1 MSIKKFTTKKD
12 EEVKQNIENL
22 EYINDS
28 FLGTKDEIIRTYKKM
43 DEVSKAISSFR
54 KQMIEE
60 SFEIKRE
67 VRNFKANKFASS
79 DKYLLLKELKDISL
93 NVVFVFLLILL
104 SRVDSIQ
111 KIENIRFILFTVL
124 ILIIARIILN
134 IISFKKI
141 FEIEDKEE

>member
-43 DEVSKAISSFR
+43 DEVNKEIDLFR

-60 SFEIKRE
+60 SYEIKRE
-67 VRNFKANKFASS
+67 VSNFKANKFASS
-79 DKYLLLKELKDISL
+79 GKYLFLKELKDISL
-93 NVVFVFLLILL
+93 NVIFLFLLILL
-104 SRVDSIQ
+104 TRVDSIQ
-111 KIENIRFILFTVL
+111 EIPKIRGILFTVF
-124 ILIIARIILN
+124 ISIIARIVLN
-134 IISFKKI
+134 IISLFSISK
-141 FEIEDKEE
+141 IEDKEE

>member
-1 MSIKKFTTKKD
+1 MSIKKFTNRKE

-28 FLGTKDEIIRTYKKM
+28 FLGTKDEIIRTFKKM
-43 DEVSKAISSFR
+43 DEVGKEIATFR

-60 SFEIKRE
+60 NGEIKRE

-79 DKYLLLKELKDISL
+79 GKYLFLKELKDILL
-93 NVVFVFLLILL
+93 NIAFVFLLILL

-111 KIENIRFILFTVL
+111 EIPKIKWILYTVL
-124 ILIIARIILN
+124 ILIIGRIALN
-134 IISFKKI
+134 IISFMNISKI
-141 FEIEDKEE
+141 ENEEE

>member
-1 MSIKKFTTKKD
+1 MPIAKFTTKKD
-12 EEVKQNIENL
+12 EEVKRNIENF
-22 EYINDS
+22 EEINYS
-28 FLGTKDEIIRTYKKM
+28 FIGTKDEIIRTYKKM

-60 SFEIKRE
+60 SYEIKRE

>member
-43 DEVSKAISSFR
+43 DEVSKEISTFR

-93 NVVFVFLLILL
+93 NVIFLSLLILL
-104 SRVDSIQ
+104 TRVDLIQ
-111 KIENIRFILFTVL
+111 EIPKIRGILFTVF
-124 ILIIARIILN
+124 ISIIARIVLN

-141 FEIEDKEE
+141 FEIEDEEE

>member
-28 FLGTKDEIIRTYKKM
+28 FLGTKDEIIRTFKKM
-43 DEVSKAISSFR
+43 DEVGKEISSFR
-54 KQMIEE
+54 KQMIEQ
-60 SFEIKRE
+60 SFEIKKE
-67 VRNFKANKFASS
+67 ISNFKANKFASS

-93 NVVFVFLLILL
+93 NVIFLSLLILL
-104 SRVDSIQ
+104 TRVDSIQ
-111 KIENIRFILFTVL
+111 EIPKIRMILFIVF
-124 ILIIARIILN
+124 ILIIVRIVLN

>member
-28 FLGTKDEIIRTYKKM
+28 FLGTKDEIIRTYKKLEELNKEI
-43 DEVSKAISSFR
+43 DLFR
-54 KQMIEE
+54 KQMIEQ

-67 VRNFKANKFASS
+67 VSNFKANKFASS
-79 DKYLLLKELKDISL
+79 RKYLVLKESKDILL
-93 NVVFVFLLILL
+93 NIVFVFLLILL

>member
-43 DEVSKAISSFR
+43 DEVSKEISTFR

-93 NVVFVFLLILL
+93 NVIFLSLLILL
-104 SRVDSIQ
+104 TRVDSIQ
-111 KIENIRFILFTVL
+111 EIPKIRGILFTVF
-124 ILIIARIILN
+124 ISIIARIVLN

-141 FEIEDKEE
+141 FEIEDEEE

>member
-1 MSIKKFTTKKD
+1 MPIAKFTTKKD

-79 DKYLLLKELKDISL
+79 GKYLLLKESKDILL
-93 NVVFVFLLILL
+93 NIVFVFLLILL

-111 KIENIRFILFTVL
+111 EIPKIRLILFTVL
-124 ILIIARIILN
+124 ILIIARIVLN
-134 IISFKKI
+134 IISLFSISK
-141 FEIEDKEE
+141 IEDKEE

>member
-1 MSIKKFTTKKD
+1 MPIAKFTTKKD

-22 EYINDS
+22 EEINYS
-28 FLGTKDEIIRTYKKM
+28 FIGTKDEIIRTFKKM
-43 DEVSKAISSFR
+43 DELGKEIATFR

-60 SFEIKRE
+60 NGEIKRE

-79 DKYLLLKELKDISL
+79 GKYLLLKESKDILL
-93 NVVFVFLLILL
+93 NVVFLSLLILL

-111 KIENIRFILFTVL
+111 EIPKIRLILFTVF
-124 ILIIARIILN
+124 ILIIVRIVLN

-141 FEIEDKEE
+141 FEIEDEEE

>member
-1 MSIKKFTTKKD
+1 MSIKKFTTRKE
-12 EEVKQNIENL
+12 EEVKQNMENL
-22 EYINDS
+22 EKINYD
-28 FLGTKDEIIRTYKKM
+28 FIGTKDEIIRTYQKM
-43 DEVSKAISSFR
+43 DEVGKEISSFR

-111 KIENIRFILFTVL
+111 EIENIRFILFTVL

>member
-1 MSIKKFTTKKD
+1 MSIKKFTTRKE

-28 FLGTKDEIIRTYKKM
+28 FLGTKDEIIRTFKKM
-43 DEVSKAISSFR
+43 DEVGKEIATFR

-60 SFEIKRE
+60 NYEIKRE

-79 DKYLLLKELKDISL
+79 GKYLLLKELKDILL
-93 NVVFVFLLILL
+93 NIAFVFLLILL

-111 KIENIRFILFTVL
+111 EIPKITLILFTVV

-134 IISFKKI
+134 IISFMNISKI
-141 FEIEDKEE
+141 EEKEE